1 MERIGTGGRTNKI
14 IGIIKLTRIDISL
27 LIFIPPLR
35 VYMYVYIERNLFT
48 LVEDDRA
55 IKQ

>member
-14 IGIIKLTRIDISL
+14 IGIIKLTRIDILL

-35 VYMYVYIERNLFT
+35 VYMYIYIERNLFT